1 MVLFLCTLVNT
12 TTAILYILGSCSSNG
27 KYRKQK
33 QGSVLLFMPGRRS
46 CGKQPPPHGVGYQEG
61 ILCTLLNSIH
71 MDIPVADVACLKR
84 MCWKL
89 FLFRPKPQ
97 PLIEFCMAKIRLFR
111 FSGNCCECIWLK
123 QSELR
128 HHRKSDELFFVFL
141 YHV

>member
-1 MVLFLCTLVNT
+1 MFYYLCRGVDHV
-12 TTAILYILGSCSSNG
+12 GSN
-27 KYRKQK
+27 
-33 QGSVLLFMPGRRS
+33 
-46 CGKQPPPHGVGYQEG
+46 PPPHGVGYQEG

-89 FLFRPKPQ
+89 LLFRPKPQ
-97 PLIEFCMAKIRLFR
+97 PLIEFCMAKIRLFK

-141 YHV
+141 SNIKLTNLLLNEFNILPEVSFLMKF